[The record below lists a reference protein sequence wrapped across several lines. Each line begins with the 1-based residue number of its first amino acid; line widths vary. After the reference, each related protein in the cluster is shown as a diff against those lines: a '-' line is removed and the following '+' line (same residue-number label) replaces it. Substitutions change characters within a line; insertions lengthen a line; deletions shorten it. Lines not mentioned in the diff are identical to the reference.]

1 MHGHWSK
8 ARHLRAVAHEL
19 RHELAVLAEAIVV
32 VQQDHR
38 VLPPDELTAEC
49 RAGAARVDRALLFHH
64 IERDPRVV
72 HHDAVLA
79 WEVKSE
85 DLAYVY
91 ESLVVSYMAREIKN
105 TQTAH
110 RISSPIA
117 KTSVPIFPLARLT
130 YSQVVEALSGLEEA
144 EGLFSCAQQVASSAR
159 TSPQRRER
167 RESEVRRTSTVCAG

>member
-1 MHGHWSK
+1 MARTVNMRVKNVLADVDRKIVRILIHIPDELPCRMHGHWSE
-8 ARHLRAVAHEL
+8 ARNLGAITHEL
-19 RHELAVLAEAIVV
+19 RHELAVLAEAIVI

-38 VLPPDELTAEC
+38 VLPPDELAAEC

-91 ESLVVSYMAREIKN
+91 ESLVVSYMAREMKN
-105 TQTAH
+105 T
-110 RISSPIA
+110 
-117 KTSVPIFPLARLT
+117 
-130 YSQVVEALSGLEEA
+130 
-144 EGLFSCAQQVASSAR
+144 
-159 TSPQRRER
+159 
-167 RESEVRRTSTVCAG
+167 